1 MIKEEKSLLNENIL
15 SLEGKKIDIK
25 GEDFKKIMFL
35 YKIALREME
44 TRINIIKDEYEF
56 LYNYCLID
64 HIKTRLKKPDSI
76 VKKLENKKIEMNY
89 QKLIDEISDIAG
101 IRIIC
106 PVKENIFDVLNII
119 KSYPDIKVLK
129 EKDYISNP
137 KKSGYSSY
145 HIILEVPI
153 NVAGKIINIKTEIQ
167 IRTMAMDFWAS
178 LEHKIKYKTDKEVTK
193 KMCKELINAAKILN
207 KMDVQMAE
215 MLP

>member
-1 MIKEEKSLLNENIL
+1 
-15 SLEGKKIDIK
+15 
-25 GEDFKKIMFL
+25 
-35 YKIALREME
+35 ME
-44 TRINIIKDEYEF
+44 TRINTIKDEYEF

-64 HIKTRLKKPDSI
+64 HIKTRIKKPDSI
-76 VKKLENKKIEMNY
+76 VKKMQNKKIEMNY

-119 KSYPDIKVLK
+119 KSYPDLKILK

-153 NVAGKIINIKTEIQ
+153 NVAGKIIYVKTEIQ

-207 KMDVQMAE
+207 KMDLQMTE

>member
-1 MIKEEKSLLNENIL
+1 MKEEKSLLNENIL

-76 VKKLENKKIEMNY
+76 VKKMENKKIEMNY

>member
-15 SLEGKKIDIK
+15 ALEGKEIDIK
-25 GEDFKKIMFL
+25 SEDFKKILFL
-35 YKIALREME
+35 YKIALKEME
-44 TRINIIKDEYEF
+44 TRINTIKDEYEF

-64 HIKTRLKKPDSI
+64 HIKTRIKKPDSI
-76 VKKLENKKIEMNY
+76 VKKMQNKKIEMNY

-119 KSYPDIKVLK
+119 KSYPDLKILK

-153 NVAGKIINIKTEIQ
+153 NVAGKIIYVKTEIQ

-207 KMDVQMAE
+207 KMDLQMAE

>member
-76 VKKLENKKIEMNY
+76 VKKMENKKIEMNY

>member
-1 MIKEEKSLLNENIL
+1 MKEEKSLLNENIL

-25 GEDFKKIMFL
+25 SEDFKKIMFL
-35 YKIALREME
+35 YKMALREIE
-44 TRINIIKDEYEF
+44 TRINTIKDEYEI

-64 HIKTRLKKPDSI
+64 HIKTRIKKPESI
-76 VKKLENKKIEMNY
+76 EKKMKNKKLEMNY

-119 KSYPDIKVLK
+119 KSYPDIKILK
-129 EKDYISNP
+129 EKDYITNP

-145 HIILEVPI
+145 HVILEIPI
-153 NVAGKIINIKTEIQ
+153 NVAGKIIYLKTEIQ

-178 LEHKIKYKTDKEVTK
+178 LEHKIKYKTNKEVTK
-193 KMCKELINAAKILN
+193 KMCKELISAAKMLN
-207 KMDVQMAE
+207 KMDLKMAE

>member
-1 MIKEEKSLLNENIL
+1 MKEERSLLNENIL

-25 GEDFKKIMFL
+25 SEDFKKIMFL
-35 YKIALREME
+35 YKMALREIE
-44 TRINIIKDEYEF
+44 TRINTIKDEYEI

-64 HIKTRLKKPDSI
+64 HIKTRIKKPESI
-76 VKKLENKKIEMNY
+76 EKKMQNKKLEMNY

-119 KSYPDIKVLK
+119 KSYPDIKILK
-129 EKDYISNP
+129 EKDYITNP

-145 HIILEVPI
+145 HVILEVPI
-153 NVAGKIINIKTEIQ
+153 NVAGKIIYLKTEIQ

-178 LEHKIKYKTDKEVTK
+178 LEHKIKYKTNKEVTK
-193 KMCKELINAAKILN
+193 KMCKELISAAKMIN
-207 KMDVQMAE
+207 KMDLKMAE

>member
-1 MIKEEKSLLNENIL
+1 MLKEEKSLLNENIL

-25 GEDFKKIMFL
+25 SEDFKKIMFL
-35 YKIALREME
+35 YKIALREIE
-44 TRINIIKDEYEF
+44 TRINTIKDGYEF

-64 HIKTRLKKPDSI
+64 HIKTRIKKPDSI
-76 VKKLENKKIEMNY
+76 VKKMKNKKIEMNY

-119 KSYPDIKVLK
+119 KSYPDLKVLK

-153 NVAGKIINIKTEIQ
+153 NVAGKIIYVKTEIQ

-178 LEHKIKYKTDKEVTK
+178 LEHKIKYKTEKEVTK

-207 KMDVQMAE
+207 KMDIQMAE
-215 MLP
+215 ML

>member
-25 GEDFKKIMFL
+25 GEDFKKILFL

-44 TRINIIKDEYEF
+44 TRINIIKDEYDF
-56 LYNYCLID
+56 LYNYCIID

>member
-1 MIKEEKSLLNENIL
+1 MKEEKSLLNENIL
-15 SLEGKKIDIK
+15 SLEGKKLDIK
-25 GEDFKKIMFL
+25 SEDFKKIMFL
-35 YKIALREME
+35 YKMALREVE
-44 TRINIIKDEYEF
+44 TRINIIKDEYEV

-64 HIKTRLKKPDSI
+64 HIKTRIKKPESI
-76 VKKLENKKIEMNY
+76 EKKMKNKKLEMNY

-129 EKDYISNP
+129 EKDYITNP

-145 HIILEVPI
+145 HVILEVPI
-153 NVAGKIINIKTEIQ
+153 NVAGKIINVKAEIQ

-178 LEHKIKYKTDKEVTK
+178 LEHKIKYKTNKEVTK
-193 KMCKELINAAKILN
+193 KMCKELISAAKMLN
-207 KMDVQMAE
+207 KMDLKMAE

>member
-15 SLEGKKIDIK
+15 ALEGKKIDIK

-119 KSYPDIKVLK
+119 KSYPDLKILK

-167 IRTMAMDFWAS
+167 IRTMAMNFWAS

>member
-56 LYNYCLID
+56 LYNYCIID

-76 VKKLENKKIEMNY
+76 VKKMENKKIEMNY